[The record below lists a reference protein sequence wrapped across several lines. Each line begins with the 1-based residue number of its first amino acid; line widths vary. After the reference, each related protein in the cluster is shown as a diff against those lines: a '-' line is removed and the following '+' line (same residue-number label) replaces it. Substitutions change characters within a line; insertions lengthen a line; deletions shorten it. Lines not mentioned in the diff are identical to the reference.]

1 MEIGDR
7 GTTPYMRS
15 VLHYPRFLCLVIV
28 VSTSALAQQTVTSP
42 RADGAQTPLRIFAPS
57 GQACAPLAVIS
68 PGAGGTENGYS
79 YVAEGLRDHGY
90 LAVVM
95 GQKESGPGTLRSEIR
110 SAGVHGGPKD
120 MVTDPSLQN
129 DRMMDLAAA
138 LAWADKRCHYPF
150 KVLLGHSM
158 GRTR

>member
-1 MEIGDR
+1 MLSDCCVDIR
-7 GTTPYMRS
+7 
-15 VLHYPRFLCLVIV
+15 PRPANRHLP
-28 VSTSALAQQTVTSP
+28 SRRRRPNSASH
-42 RADGAQTPLRIFAPS
+42 LRAPS

-158 GRTR
+158 GRTRRCLKPVHIPSFS